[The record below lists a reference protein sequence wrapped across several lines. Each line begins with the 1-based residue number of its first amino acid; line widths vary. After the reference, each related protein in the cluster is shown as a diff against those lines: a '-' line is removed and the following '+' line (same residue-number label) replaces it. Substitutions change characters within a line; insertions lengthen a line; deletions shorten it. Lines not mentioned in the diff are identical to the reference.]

1 MKPIPSSPEYLI
13 AENGIVT
20 KEGKPLK
27 INRCGSV
34 RVAIRRKM
42 RLVSEL
48 LAETYLEMPID
59 KKHSVIYLDGNSMN
73 TELSN
78 LMWVDQHYSQID
90 FLVVEFS
97 CESFYHAAH
106 LEVKQYYV
114 SESGKILNFAKQRI
128 INPAKDSMGY
138 FRFSYYV
145 PDQSCLTKK
154 TVAVHI
160 LVYQTLRGVY
170 DNTKYEINHID
181 GNKINNNISNLEL
194 VDHQENVRHAVR
206 TNLKKVKYGEDH
218 IAQVIFMLQSDKS
231 WTEIFSEYLQPH
243 LGLTKQAAFSLI
255 NGIANNENAY
265 AEKCQNLGFV
275 KGSTTRA
282 NARTR

>member
-1 MKPIPSSPEYLI
+1 MKSIPSAPEYLI

-20 KEGKPLK
+20 KNGKPLK
-27 INRCGSV
+27 INRSGSV

-42 RLVSEL
+42 RLLSEL
-48 LAETYLEMPID
+48 LAETYLGMPID
-59 KKHSVIYLDGNSMN
+59 KKHLVIYLDGNPMN

-78 LMWVDQHYSQID
+78 LMWVDRNYSQID
-90 FLVVEFS
+90 YPVIDFS
-97 CESFYHAAH
+97 GESFHHANH

-114 SESGKILNFAKQRI
+114 SEFGKILNFATQQI

-145 PDQSCLTKK
+145 PDQDGLMKK

-160 LVYQTLRGVY
+160 LVYQTLRDVY

-206 TNLKKVKYGEDH
+206 THLKRVKYSEDH
-218 IAQVIFMLQSDKS
+218 IARVIFMLQSEKS
-231 WTEIFSEYLQPH
+231 WTDIFYEYLQPH

-255 NGIANNENAY
+255 NGISNDKNAY

-282 NARTR
+282 KARTR